1 MTTFYDNM
9 LAYRLP
15 WKGKG
20 AIADV
25 AANICES
32 YTYNKA
38 GTEFTFKLR
47 KGLRWSDGAPFTAD
61 DVTFAVNDLQVNKV
75 LHPHPQARMSGRD
88 GSGCR
93 AVKLGTYSVKLVY
106 PTPNSIALQ
115 GACSAGG
122 FYLHAPAHYL
132 KQFHIDYNPNAN
144 DVAKQAGLTD
154 WVALINAKSDP
165 FNLDRPTMA
174 AWKFATPYG
183 QGSQTV
189 MDRNPYYGK
198 VDPQGRQLPYID
210 RWVFTVSASPEVALG
225 QVLNG
230 QVDLAG
236 RVINTPANKP
246 VLAESRSKGKYDFF
260 QLDTSF
266 MNQGLIMLNQTAQD
280 PVLRQ
285 IFRNKDFRIGLS
297 YAINRPELVQ
307 TVFAGQGEPW
317 QQAPKKDSP
326 WYDEKMA
333 KQYTQFSLQQANQS
347 LDKAGYALK
356 GGSRTGPDGKPIS
369 FVVQCANN
377 TPQMAAMLTLIQK
390 TWQQVGIDMSIANI
404 TEDLYFQREAANQHE
419 ASMFG
424 ASGGDNP
431 ILYAGSYIPLD
442 DPRQRLGRA
451 LGPLEGVRRHEG
463 RGAAAVDQGRLRPLQ
478 RAARDDEAHPAAQ
491 PDGPHPA
498 QRARQ
503 LPEHRNRLGARRLR
517 HPVEPAA
524 QRAEVRPREPHVP
537 ERRPDA
543 SGAVLPGLAPSGRNE
558 QASAP
563 VAPRAGADAQ
573 LAVHARVRG

>member
-1 MTTFYDNM
+1 M
-9 LAYRLP
+9 
-15 WKGKG
+15 
-20 AIADV
+20 
-25 AANICES
+25 
-32 YTYNKA
+32 
-38 GTEFTFKLR
+38 
-47 KGLRWSDGAPFTAD
+47 
-61 DVTFAVNDLQVNKV
+61 
-75 LHPHPQARMSGRD
+75 
-88 GSGCR
+88 
-93 AVKLGTYSVKLVY
+93 
-106 PTPNSIALQ
+106 
-115 GACSAGG
+115 
-122 FYLHAPAHYL
+122 
-132 KQFHIDYNPNAN
+132 
-144 DVAKQAGLTD
+144 
-154 WVALINAKSDP
+154 
-165 FNLDRPTMA
+165 
-174 AWKFATPYG
+174 
-183 QGSQTV
+183 
-189 MDRNPYYGK
+189 
-198 VDPQGRQLPYID
+198 
-210 RWVFTVSASPEVALG
+210 SASPEVALG

-369 FVVQCANN
+369 FVVQCANK

-431 ILYAGSYIPLD
+431 ILYAGSYIPLTIRGND
-442 DPRQRLGRA
+442 WGALWGLWKESGGTKGEAPPQWIKDGYALYNGLLGTTKPTQQHNLMARI
-451 LGPLEGVRRHEG
+451 LRSVRDNFPNIG
-463 RGAAAVDQGRLRPLQ
+463 TV
-478 RAARDDEAHPAAQ
+478 
-491 PDGPHPA
+491 
-498 QRARQ
+498 
-503 LPEHRNRLGARRLR
+503 
-517 HPVEPAA
+517 
-524 QRAEVRPREPHVP
+524 
-537 ERRPDA
+537 
-543 SGAVLPGLAPSGRNE
+543 
-558 QASAP
+558 SAP
-563 VAPRAGADAQ
+563 VGYGIRSNRLHNVPKYVPGNLTFPNVGPTHPEQ
-573 LAVHARVRG
+573 YFLA